1 MAYTRRSHY
10 KEILID
16 AVKDIAREDEKVVFL
31 DADLSS
37 CIGSTAFEKEFPD
50 RFFNCG
56 IAEANMVGVAAG
68 LSSTGMVPFVHSFGC
83 FASRRVY
90 DQLFLSVGYAKQRV
104 IVIGSDPG
112 ITA

>member
-50 RFFNCG
+50 RFFN
-56 IAEANMVGVAAG
+56 
-68 LSSTGMVPFVHSFGC
+68 
-83 FASRRVY
+83 
-90 DQLFLSVGYAKQRV
+90 
-104 IVIGSDPG
+104 
-112 ITA
+112 